1 MVKWDVIVV
10 GAGAAGCLAAEC
22 TARKG
27 LKTLIIE
34 RKPMEKIGQKTCGDG
49 IGIHHFKKLKLDT
62 PKGEELADI
71 MEGIM
76 VHSPDDQTVFRIASE
91 EYSGFVVNRR
101 EFGQRL
107 LRYALDKGAELYD
120 SSNVRDATVTDEAVK
135 LKYRRNG
142 KLEEVTASV
151 IIDASGMNGI
161 VRKKLASLIG
171 VSPTAHI
178 SDLEICYREI
188 VKVKEPIPDKF
199 GHIYLNQELSPGGYI
214 WIFNHGENVIN
225 VGLGIQMSRKINP
238 KEIYDKFI
246 IKKFNMLKD
255 RKVIHAGGGVVAVRR
270 PFEYL
275 AWNRVMFAGDAAYT
289 VNPIHG
295 GGIGSSMLSG
305 RLAGETA
312 VEAFEKEDFSINTLW
327 SYPVKYMKEYG
338 SKQVGLDIFR
348 LFLQTCTNDELNH
361 GMRQKLI
368 KEEDVLK
375 ASLTGEV
382 KLNITDKAMRV
393 LRGLG
398 HLKLL
403 LKLRRAAKYMKE
415 AKKLCATFPK
425 NPSQLHNWLSEL
437 NKLYVEYKS
446 NL

>member
-1 MVKWDVIVV
+1 MVEWDVIVV
-10 GAGAAGCLAAEC
+10 GAGAAGCLAAEY

-27 LKTLIIE
+27 LRTLIIE
-34 RKPMEKIGQKTCGDG
+34 RKPMEKIGQKTCGDA
-49 IGIHHFKKLKLDT
+49 IGIHHFKRLNLDA

-76 VHSPDDQTVFRIASE
+76 VHSPDDQAIFKIASKE
-91 EYSGFVVNRR
+91 HSGFVVNRR

-107 LRYALDKGAELYD
+107 LRYALNKGAELHD
-120 SSNVRDATVTDEAVK
+120 LSNVRDVTVTDEAVK

-142 KLEEVTASV
+142 QLKEATARV
-151 IIDASGMNGI
+151 VIDASGMNGI
-161 VRKKLASLIG
+161 IRKKLASLIG
-171 VSPTAHI
+171 VSPTAHT

-188 VKVKEPIPDKF
+188 VKVREPIPDKF
-199 GHIYLNQELSPGGYI
+199 GHIYLNQKLSPGGYI
-214 WIFNHGENVIN
+214 WIFNHGENVVN
-225 VGLGIQMSRKINP
+225 VGLGIQMSKKINP
-238 KEIYDKFI
+238 KEIYDKFVV
-246 IKKFNMLKD
+246 KKFDILKD
-255 RKVIHAGGGVVAVRR
+255 RKVIHAGGGVVPVRR
-270 PFEYL
+270 PLEYL
-275 AWNRVMFAGDAAYT
+275 AWNRVMFTGDAAYT
-289 VNPIHG
+289 ANPIHG
-295 GGIGSSMLSG
+295 GGLGSSMLSG

-327 SYPVKYMKEYG
+327 SYPVKYMEEYG

-382 KLNITDKAMRV
+382 KLNITDKAMLV

-403 LKLRRAAKYMKE
+403 LRLRRTAKYMKE
-415 AKKLCATFPK
+415 TKRLCANFPK
-425 NPSQLHNWLSEL
+425 DPSQLHNWLSEL
-437 NKLYVEYKS
+437 NKLYTEYKS
-446 NL
+446 GL